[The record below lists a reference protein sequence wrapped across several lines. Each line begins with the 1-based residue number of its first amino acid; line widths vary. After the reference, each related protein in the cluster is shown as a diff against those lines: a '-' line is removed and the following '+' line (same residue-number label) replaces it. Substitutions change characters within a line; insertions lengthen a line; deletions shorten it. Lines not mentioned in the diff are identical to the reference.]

1 VYFLYEEDEEDKED
15 EEDEERV
22 AAGGSQSGSGGSS
35 DGSSRG
41 GAGPTRL
48 AHLLQ
53 QQHQQQEGEEDG
65 VEAGVS
71 RLPTPLI
78 AAESY
83 VDMSRGVSWV
93 LEREAVLAARCN
105 ALMGLAGKVS
115 ALVVLPTPLTVPFA
129 CHPSSM
135 LSQRVQRRYNLLDFL
150 EQNRGGTG
158 RLSTTSCSLVP
169 LPVPLL
175 QCHWSIR
182 LSCCYVC
189 CGAAPS

>member
-1 VYFLYEEDEEDKED
+1 VYFLYEEGEED

-35 DGSSRG
+35 GGSSRG

-48 AHLLQ
+48 AHLLR

-115 ALVVLPTPLTVPFA
+115 AGLLLA
-129 CHPSSM
+129 CCAANSAH
-135 LSQRVQRRYNLLDFL
+135 
-150 EQNRGGTG
+150 
-158 RLSTTSCSLVP
+158 CSLCMP
-169 LPVPLL
+169 PF
-175 QCHWSIR
+175 SYA
-182 LSCCYVC
+182 LSRSGSSGGITC
-189 CGAAPS
+189 